1 MDLSPVE
8 IVREDLNS
16 VEVRMRSF
24 PIPSAVPVVESLER
38 LLAAGGKR
46 LRPALSLLFGRM
58 LHVPEDPLLQLSASL
73 EMVHTATLIHDDLV
87 DRAPV
92 RRGIPTQIAR
102 WPAGTSVLVGDFLFA
117 WAARLAAATGSI
129 PVMQKFASAMA
140 AIVDGE
146 IRQISKGDADCS
158 IAEYE
163 NRIRSKTAALF
174 EVSCE
179 GPALLA
185 EDSAAAERAAE
196 YGRSFGMAFQIADD
210 ILDFTGDCARTGKPA
225 RQDLRQGVVTLPAIL
240 YFKSHPEDPDVSAFQ
255 SGKSDSRQR
264 GRLTEKIRLSEAIE
278 QSRQYASRY
287 VGRAVEALASFPCGM
302 HRNALEALVSSIV

>member
-1 MDLSPVE
+1 MDWSSVE

-58 LHVPEDPLLQLSASL
+58 LRVPDDPLLQLSASL
-73 EMVHTATLIHDDLV
+73 EMVHTATLIHDDLI

-92 RRGIPTQIAR
+92 RRGIPTQNAR
-102 WPAGTSVLVGDFLFA
+102 WPSGTSVLVGDFLFA

-129 PVMQKFASAMA
+129 PVMQKFAGAMA

-146 IRQISKGDADCS
+146 IRQISNEETDCS
-158 IAEYE
+158 IAGYE
-163 NRIRSKTAALF
+163 SRIRSKTAVLF

-185 EDSAAAERAAE
+185 QDSAAAERAAE

-210 ILDFTGDCARTGKPA
+210 ILDFTADGVRAGKPA
-225 RQDLRQGVVTLPAIL
+225 GQDLRQGVVTLPTLL
-240 YFKSHPEDPDVSAFQ
+240 YFESHPDDPDAAAFQ
-255 SGKSDSRQR
+255 AGKSESRQR
-264 GRLTEKIRLSEAIE
+264 NRLFEKIRLSEAME
-278 QSRQYASRY
+278 QSREYASRY
-287 VGRAVEALASFPCGM
+287 IGRALEALASFPRGL
-302 HRNALEALVSSIV
+302 HRNALESLVTSIV